1 MLQQKMEESEAY
13 KRSLL
18 GAINKS
24 VIVSIAGLDGKIKE
38 VNDAF
43 VDVSK
48 YAREELIGKDH
59 RIVNSGLHPKSLW
72 YEMWRDIKKGISWRA
87 EVRNKTKYGLYYW
100 VDNVVNP
107 IFDNNNNII
116 EYLSIRYD
124 ITQKKNAE
132 FNLLELNKNLE
143 NLVEERTKDL
153 SNAIKDLDQ
162 QNEEL
167 LHTQN

>member
-1 MLQQKMEESEAY
+1 
-13 KRSLL
+13 
-18 GAINKS
+18 
-24 VIVSIAGLDGKIKE
+24 
-38 VNDAF
+38 
-43 VDVSK
+43 
-48 YAREELIGKDH
+48 
-59 RIVNSGLHPKSLW
+59 
-72 YEMWRDIKKGISWRA
+72 MWRDIKKGISWRA